1 MFDKDN
7 DGYLGVSDL
16 RKIMTTMGQRLKKS
30 EVEEMVT
37 EADIAISDGLINIR
51 GETTMHC
58 NGSSLMF

>member
-51 GETTMHC
+51 GETTI
-58 NGSSLMF
+58 NGSFLMF

>member
-51 GETTMHC
+51 GETAMV
-58 NGSSLMF
+58 LL

>member
-51 GETTMHC
+51 GESE
-58 NGSSLMF
+58 GFRPPYVL

>member
-51 GETTMHC
+51 GETTMV
-58 NGSSLMF
+58 LL

>member
-16 RKIMTTMGQRLKKS
+16 RKIMTTMGQRMKKT

-51 GETTMHC
+51 GD
-58 NGSSLMF
+58 

>member
-51 GETTMHC
+51 GETTI
-58 NGSSLMF
+58 NGSFLVF

>member
-51 GETTMHC
+51 GDTKMV
-58 NGSSLMF
+58 LL

>member
-16 RKIMTTMGQRLKKS
+16 RKIMTTMGQRMKKN

-51 GETTMHC
+51 GETTMV
-58 NGSSLMF
+58 LL

>member
-7 DGYLGVSDL
+7 DGYLGVPDL

-37 EADIAISDGLINIR
+37 EADITISDGLINIR
-51 GETTMHC
+51 GEA
-58 NGSSLMF
+58 G

>member
-16 RKIMTTMGQRLKKS
+16 RKIMTTMGQRMKKT

-51 GETTMHC
+51 GETAMV
-58 NGSSLMF
+58 LL

>member
-1 MFDKDN
+1 MFGKDN

-16 RKIMTTMGQRLKKS
+16 RKIMTTMGQRMKKT

-51 GETTMHC
+51 GD
-58 NGSSLMF
+58 